1 MRKTIALL
9 LAGGVGSRL
18 SVLAQVRAKP
28 AVTFGGIY
36 RIIDFTLS
44 NVSNSG
50 IENVG
55 ILTQYK
61 PFSLMK
67 HIETGAHWD
76 FIGRSRSVKILPP
89 KTGLRD
95 SDWYRGT
102 ADAVYQN
109 YEFVDRFDSERVI
122 ILSGDHIYHMDYTEL
137 VNFHKERNAE
147 LTIATRVVPIENAS
161 EFGVAEVDAKS
172 KIISWEEK
180 PEKPRSNLASM
191 GIYVFNTGFLKH
203 CLEKVEGFD
212 FGKHVIPWVLEKY
225 EAYAFPFHDYWQ
237 DVGTVKAYW
246 DTNMD
251 LLNPESGLN
260 LKAWQVYT
268 NVAEETEPGDRPPS
282 YFSST
287 SNVTNSIISPD
298 CQIAGEV
305 VNSILSPGVIVE
317 AGARVLNSVIMHDTR
332 VEKNASVVQ
341 AVIDKDCII
350 GKDALI
356 GTGDDNRANEAFP
369 KYLNSGIVLI
379 GKNAHIKPRVKI
391 GKNSLIFNSTR
402 PHDFKMQD
410 YPAGSTIKTT
420 TDM

>member
-89 KTGLRD
+89 KTGQRD

-109 YEFVDRFDSERVI
+109 YEFIDRFNSERVL

-147 LTIATRVVPIENAS
+147 LTIATRVVPIETAS
-161 EFGVAEVDAKS
+161 EFGIAEVDQNS
-172 KIISWEEK
+172 RIINWEEK

-191 GIYVFNTGFLKH
+191 GIYVFNTTFLKH
-203 CLEKVEGFD
+203 CLEKVDGFD
-212 FGKHVIPWVLEKY
+212 FGKHVIPWVLENY
-225 EAYAFPFHDYWQ
+225 SAYAFPFYDYWQ

-246 DTNMD
+246 DANMD
-251 LLNPESGLN
+251 LLNDHSGLN
-260 LKAWQVYT
+260 LAQWNIYT
-268 NVAEETEPGDRPPS
+268 NVTEEAAPGDRPPS
-282 YFSST
+282 HFSGS
-287 SNVTNSIISPD
+287 SRVANSIISPD
-298 CQIAGEV
+298 CQIAGTV
-305 VNSILSPGVIVE
+305 INSILSPGVIVAE
-317 AGARVLNSVIMHDTR
+317 GARVENSVIMHDTKIER
-332 VEKNASVVQ
+332 NAQVDQ
-341 AVIDKDCII
+341 AIIDKDCVV
-350 GKDALI
+350 GERCLI
-356 GTGDDNRANEAFP
+356 GHGTDSRENQMFP
-369 KYLNSGIVLI
+369 KYLNTGIVLV
-379 GKNAHIKPRVKI
+379 GKNAQIKSGTKLGR
-391 GKNSLIFNSTR
+391 NSLVFSHVRAT
-402 PHDFKMQD
+402 DFKYPD
-410 YPAGSTIKTT
+410 YPAGSTIETASV
-420 TDM
+420 

>member
-67 HIETGAHWD
+67 HIETGSHWD

-89 KTGLRD
+89 KTGQRD

-109 YEFVDRFDSERVI
+109 YEFVDRFHSERVI

-137 VNFHKERNAE
+137 INFHKEKNAE
-147 LTIATRVVPIENAS
+147 LTIATRVVPIETAS
-161 EFGVAEVDAKS
+161 EFGIAEVDRES
-172 KIISWEEK
+172 KIINWEEK

-191 GIYVFNTGFLKH
+191 GIYVFNTKFLKH
-203 CLEKVEGFD
+203 CLEKVNGFD
-212 FGKHVIPWVLEKY
+212 FGKHVIPWVLKNY
-225 EAYAFPFHDYWQ
+225 TAYAFPFYDYWQ
-237 DVGTVKAYW
+237 DVGTIKAYW

-251 LLNPESGLN
+251 LLNPKSGLN
-260 LKAWQVYT
+260 LERWKIYT
-268 NVAEETEPGDRPPS
+268 NVTEEAAQGDRPPA
-282 YFSST
+282 YFAGT

-298 CQIAGEV
+298 CQIAGTV
-305 VNSILSPGVIVE
+305 INSILSPGVIVV
-317 AGARVLNSVIMHDTR
+317 AGAQVENSVIMHDTR
-332 VEKNASVVQ
+332 IEKNARVDQ
-341 AVIDKDCII
+341 AIIDKNCTI
-350 GKDALI
+350 GEGCLI
-356 GTGDDNRANEAFP
+356 GHGDDFRENQMFP
-369 KYLNSGIVLI
+369 KYLNTGIVLI
-379 GKNAHIKPRVKI
+379 GKNATIKSGVKL
-391 GKNSLIFNSTR
+391 GRNSLVFTSVC
-402 PHDFKMQD
+402 PADFKIQD
-410 YPAGSTIKTT
+410 YPAGSSIETT
-420 TDM
+420 PN